1 MTASQQAKSTGL
13 KNLLQVT
20 ELTGVRAQTLI
31 NWHKNKPKL
40 FNIVLL
46 GCLVQLG
53 QS

>member
-1 MTASQQAKSTGL
+1 MSASQQAKSIGL
-13 KNLLQVT
+13 KNLSQVSQ
-20 ELTGVRAQTLI
+20 LTGVGLNTLI